1 MSFRILL
8 SPKAARDIKKL
19 ERQVLSKVDKALL
32 GLAKNSYPYGVKILQ
47 DIKLPQCRIRVGDY
61 RILYDVYNK
70 NRTVYII
77 RIGHRKDV
85 YR

>member
-1 MSFRILL
+1 MSFKVLL

-32 GLAKNSYPYGVKILQ
+32 SLANVPYPHGVKILQ
-47 DIKLPQCRIRVGDY
+47 DVKLPQCRIRVGDY
-61 RILYDVYNK
+61 RILYDVFNK
-70 NRTVYII
+70 DRTAYII

>member
-1 MSFRILL
+1 MSFKILL
-8 SPKAARDIKKL
+8 SPKAAKDIKKL

-32 GLAKNSYPYGVKILQ
+32 SLAKNPYPLGIKILQ

-61 RILYDVYNK
+61 RILYDVFNK
-70 NRTVYII
+70 DRTIYII

>member
-8 SPKAARDIKKL
+8 SPKAAKDIKKL

-32 GLAKNSYPYGVKILQ
+32 SLAKNPYPRGIKILQ
-47 DIKLPQCRIRVGDY
+47 DTKLPQCRIRIGDY
-61 RILYDVYNK
+61 RILYDVFNK
-70 NRTVYII
+70 DRTVYVI

-85 YR
+85 YK